1 MRTILSSSAIPTSPP
16 RPHGGVPR
24 RASDF
29 TSCGPRLPAGTPV
42 ALQSVSVSA
51 RRGTVHGWDGWW
63 IRRGPLELGLVP
75 DVGGRL
81 MSMRWRGHELSFVHP
96 DHAGRRPA
104 FATPADVDACKR
116 ELGFVHW
123 GGDKTWLP
131 PH

>member
-81 MSMRWRGHELSFVHP
+81 MSMRWRGDELSFLHS
-96 DHAGRRPA
+96 DHARPRA
-104 FATPADVDACKR
+104 AVSP
-116 ELGFVHW
+116 
-123 GGDKTWLP
+123 P
-131 PH
+131 PHVAARPREPGVGCL